1 VHPLLALPL
10 AMIVATLILGGFTA
24 IKSLRNVP
32 EGYEDEEGFW
42 ALDEKDSLDANDQF
56 AEPAR
61 IRVEAPARLRE

>member
-1 VHPLLALPL
+1 VHPLLALPI
-10 AMIVATLILGGFTA
+10 AMVVATLILGGFTA

-32 EGYEDEEGFW
+32 EGYEDDEGFW
-42 ALDEKDSLDANDQF
+42 AIEEKENDHF